1 MREDICSIPVNDVF
15 MPKDGCPFCRM
26 RDMLEDRMATY
37 ITGAAMMEPDVRVET
52 NRLGFCT
59 EHFNQILARGSRLSV
74 ALILESLLATVKDE
88 VFPQGKAA
96 PKKVA
101 AAVKSRQQHCFICEN
116 IEKNTSHLLD
126 STLKLWQA
134 DPDFRELYSQQP
146 YICLPHYGQVMEAAM
161 KMPKKNFQVFQQE
174 TDRLSKKNLEELNGD
189 VTHFCRMFD
198 YRNAGGDW
206 GNSKDAIE
214 RAIQYLTARV
224 PEDRQK
230 ADEKNRAF

>member
-74 ALILESLLATVKDE
+74 ALILESLLATVK
-88 VFPQGKAA
+88 
-96 PKKVA
+96 
-101 AAVKSRQQHCFICEN
+101 SRQQHCFICEN
-116 IEKNTSHLLD
+116 IEKNTAHLLD
-126 STLKLWQA
+126 STLKLWQT

-174 TDRLSKKNLEELNGD
+174 TDRLAKKYLEELNGD

>member
-15 MPKDGCPFCRM
+15 LPKEGCPFCRM

-74 ALILESLLATVKDE
+74 ALILESLLQTVHDE
-88 VFPQGKAA
+88 VFPAGKAQ
-96 PKKVA
+96 PKKAA
-101 AAVKSRQQHCFICEN
+101 AAVHSREEHCFVCEN
-116 IEKNTSHLLD
+116 IEKNTAHLLD
-126 STLKLWQA
+126 STLKLWQT
-134 DPDFRELYSQQP
+134 DEEFRQLYSQQP
-146 YICLPHYGQVMEAAM
+146 YICLRHYGQVLQAAA
-161 KMPKKNFQVFQQE
+161 KMPKKNLVLFEEV
-174 TDRLSKKNLEELNGD
+174 TTGLAKRYLEELNAD

-206 GNSKDAIE
+206 GNSKDSIE
-214 RAIQYLTARV
+214 RAIRYLTSRE
-224 PEDRQK
+224 PENRQK